1 MRRLAG
7 RPGPLFPIFHWLG
20 LSHMVLTEQQERLGH
35 GSLLCSDLAS
45 EDRKKRKQEQRGVK
59 TLSGHGRNSVNKL
72 PIRLYSEI
80 AMKN

>member
-1 MRRLAG
+1 MAG

-20 LSHMVLTEQQERLGH
+20 LSHVVLTEPQERLGP

-45 EDRKKRKQEQRGVK
+45 EDRKKRKQEQRGGK
-59 TLSGHGRNSVNKL
+59 TLSGRGKNLINKL